1 MEQEQVSSDPP
12 TVDEVE
18 LRSHL
23 LIAAREGIFD
33 NLWAYK
39 IDRNQIGIFIF
50 WQLQSKSVQEC

>member
-1 MEQEQVSSDPP
+1 MTLEQEQVSSDPP

-39 IDRNQIGIFIF
+39 IDGN
-50 WQLQSKSVQEC
+50 LYLLATPK